1 MGAKLSRKKGGEKS
15 NPKKK
20 VPEVLG
26 ASSLANYDVTII
38 VDGQRFQCLKEE
50 LSQHSMFFQSM
61 FNSNF
66 KETNKTEVE
75 LRGVVE
81 SELFDLFLKVIHGE
95 RVISDSTVEKLL
107 ELADYLESATLE
119 ASCMRHLATETV
131 FSLKQQFQMAETHHS
146 EKLMIQV
153 CSSIKDAH
161 ELDEVVPKDLDS
173 FCNTTK
179 NIVMQR
185 SFELLG
191 IRKPQSPPLPENP
204 DRFFEHMLNQVIDQV
219 EVQNHHGEVLKDQV
233 HLLSEHVFIEKRFR
247 EKDGAAEVIFREDPL
262 IKELLDQ
269 LKEAHEQGERNFIH
283 AQIQVLKL
291 KHLYCILITRSNR
304 ALSAKHF

>member
-1 MGAKLSRKKGGEKS
+1 
-15 NPKKK
+15 
-20 VPEVLG
+20 
-26 ASSLANYDVTII
+26 
-38 VDGQRFQCLKEE
+38 
-50 LSQHSMFFQSM
+50 
-61 FNSNF
+61 
-66 KETNKTEVE
+66 
-75 LRGVVE
+75 
-81 SELFDLFLKVIHGE
+81 
-95 RVISDSTVEKLL
+95 
-107 ELADYLESATLE
+107 
-119 ASCMRHLATETV
+119 
-131 FSLKQQFQMAETHHS
+131 MAETHHS

-204 DRFFEHMLNQVIDQV
+204 DRFFEHLLNQVIDQV

-283 AQIQVLKL
+283 A
-291 KHLYCILITRSNR
+291 
-304 ALSAKHF
+304 